1 MTTNNATTWAL
12 SVFESDLTPTQK
24 LICLY
29 LRTHMNDY
37 QEVAWPSVGRIAA
50 KCGLKSARTVQQNL
64 REICKA
70 GFLIQNGLSDVGTYR
85 YAINIPPAFN
95 APPHLTTPPPAF
107 NAPELTK
114 ELTNTT
120 TTKAKRFVP
129 PTLEQVTEYI
139 LEKGYSV
146 NPEGFHSY
154 YSANDWKV
162 GRNKMKSWKAA
173 ITHWQTKEKANGK
186 AKRNHEQPRKL
197 SAVERVREARRRAE
211 QAEYGTPD
219 MGTVVDIN

>member
-50 KCGLKSARTVQQNL
+50 KCGISDRTVF
-64 REICKA
+64 RELPKICAA
-70 GFLIQNGLSDVGTYR
+70 GYLMQNGKSDLGTVR
-85 YAINIPPAFN
+85 YAISNPPDTVS
-95 APPHLTTPPPAF
+95 PLTPCQKTPDTVS
-107 NAPELTK
+107 PELTK

-139 LEKGYSV
+139 LEMGYSV

-173 ITHWQTKEKANGK
+173 ITHWQTKEKQNGRGRVAPPTSSRNTTLQEDLNDTSWAN
-186 AKRNHEQPRKL
+186 
-197 SAVERVREARRRAE
+197 
-211 QAEYGTPD
+211 
-219 MGTVVDIN
+219 